1 MEWVKYEGEMNLPIK
16 SWCKD
21 LPYNALQQAIN
32 LSMHP
37 VMFHH
42 ISLMPDSHFG
52 CGVPIGCVMACKDA
66 IIPNAVGS
74 DISCGMRSV
83 KTTLHVKS
91 FYNKST
97 IRKILDI
104 IKQKVP
110 VGNKWHNKPQEN
122 RLVLPGTMHKVTSR
136 EEGNIDRQLGTL
148 GGGNHFIELQA
159 GDDDHI
165 WFTIH
170 CGSRNFGKRVC
181 DHYNN
186 EAKKLNKRWH
196 SSVNEKWDLAF
207 LPIGTYE
214 ARAYIEEMKVA
225 MAFAFENRR
234 LISERI
240 KEAFTDVIDCSFYD
254 DLDINHNY
262 ATVENHFGQNVWVHR
277 KGAICV
283 RKGQKGI
290 IPGSMGTSSYIV
302 EGLGNPD
309 SFNSCSHGAGRSMGR
324 LEASRTLNPVECNKS
339 MDGII
344 FDGWG
349 TNRKGEID
357 LGEAPEAYKN
367 IEDVMH
373 LQEDLVKPIVKLK
386 PLGVVKAIDKGRQK

>member
-1 MEWVKYEGEMNLPIK
+1 MEWIKYEGEMKVPIK

-21 LPYNALQQAIN
+21 IEHNTLQQAIN
-32 LSMHP
+32 LSIHP
-37 VMFHH
+37 AIFHH
-42 ISLMPDSHFG
+42 IGLMSDAHLGF
-52 CGVPIGCVMACKDA
+52 GVPIGCVMACKDA

-74 DISCGMRSV
+74 DISCGVRCV

-91 FYNKST
+91 FYNPPT
-97 IRKILDI
+97 IKKILDI

-110 VGNKWHNKPQEN
+110 VGYTWHKIHQKNN
-122 RLVLPGTMHKVTSR
+122 LILPGTMHTITSR
-136 EEGNIDRQLGTL
+136 EEGNLALQLGTL
-148 GGGNHFIELQA
+148 GGGNHFIEIQA

-165 WFTIH
+165 YFMIH
-170 CGSRNFGKRVC
+170 CGSRNFGKKIC
-181 DHYNN
+181 DYYNN

-196 SSVNEKWDLAF
+196 SKVNEKWDLAF

-214 ARAYIEEMKVA
+214 ARAYIEEMKIA
-225 MAFAFENRR
+225 MTFAEENRR

-240 KEAFTDVIDCSFYD
+240 KEAFTDVIDCNFYK

-262 ATVENHFGQNVWVHR
+262 AVVENHFGQNVWVHR

-290 IPGSMGTSSYIV
+290 IPGSMGTYSYIV

-324 LEASRTLNPVECNKS
+324 LEASRSLDVNECNKS
-339 MDGII
+339 MTGII

-349 TNRKGEID
+349 TNRKGNIN
-357 LGEAPEAYKN
+357 LGEAPQAYKD
-367 IEDVMH
+367 IEEVME
-373 LQEDLVKPIVKLK
+373 LQKDLVVPIVKLK
-386 PLGVVKAIDKGRQK
+386 PLGVVKAID